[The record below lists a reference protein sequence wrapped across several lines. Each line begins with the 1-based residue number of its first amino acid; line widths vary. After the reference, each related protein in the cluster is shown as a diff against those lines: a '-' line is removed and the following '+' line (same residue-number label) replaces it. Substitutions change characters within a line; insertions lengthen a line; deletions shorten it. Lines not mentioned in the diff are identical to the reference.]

1 MKHETIV
8 GTRLPTDVVRDL
20 ERIERIEQSDRST
33 TVRKLL
39 ASAIDRWKLEHYATE
54 YGRGKLSLARAAREA
69 GVSLWEM
76 QSYVREQ
83 KIPAQYDH
91 EEFEHDLKAIYA
103 RLATTRS

>member
-1 MKHETIV
+1 M
-8 GTRLPTDVVRDL
+8 
-20 ERIERIEQSDRST
+20 
-33 TVRKLL
+33 
-39 ASAIDRWKLEHYATE
+39 LEHYATQ
-54 YGRGKLSLARAAREA
+54 YGQGKLSLARAAREA

-91 EEFEHDLKAIYA
+91 EEFEHDLKAIYG